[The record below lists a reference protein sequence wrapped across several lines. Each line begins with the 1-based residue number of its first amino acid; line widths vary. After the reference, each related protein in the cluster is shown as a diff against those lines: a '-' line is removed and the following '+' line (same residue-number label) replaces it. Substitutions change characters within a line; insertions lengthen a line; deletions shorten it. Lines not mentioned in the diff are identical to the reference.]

1 MEEQKSGNN
10 KKTGMKRHPILII
23 TTICVVAAAVLG
35 GLITYI
41 LIGRYEKGI
50 IEVCATQQDAYV
62 QLVLDQINLKDNRD
76 DDEIINDILK
86 TMDSSPNKYW
96 AFSKNQ
102 SMLFVKDV
110 LETNRYKGVS
120 ADTYYNARQAA
131 DFMNGLGL
139 NKVEHS
145 VISLDNKTYLVS
157 GVMFKYAGQDYR
169 LCLMTEKSVLL
180 DNNTYLE
187 IKVQMETF
195 VVVILLALVLVAS
208 IYALRIR
215 QLSFKL
221 DEKEADI
228 RSLSMSLS
236 KVNEK
241 LMDKD
246 LHDTHNNVWRQK
258 AIVPFMKKL
267 IERNIMPVTFARV
280 ECENKESRNKF
291 LGRAVY
297 VLDRDVIRFEYGESD
312 IILLAV
318 NVSEAQLKYNLG
330 VLEDKDVKV
339 QRVMLI
345 ANSTDMKMLKEKYL

>member
-1 MEEQKSGNN
+1 MEKKLN
-10 KKTGMKRHPILII
+10 KKRVKKNKKPKNVLVI
-23 TTICVVAAAVLG
+23 TTIYVICFSVIAGAFAYTRINKYEEGVL
-35 GLITYI
+35 
-41 LIGRYEKGI
+41 
-50 IEVCATQQDAYV
+50 EVCATQQDAYV

-76 DDEIINDILK
+76 DEEIINDLLK
-86 TMDSSPNKYW
+86 TMDSSSNKYW

-131 DFMNGLGL
+131 DFMNGLVL

-297 VLDRDVIRFEYGESD
+297 VLDRDVIRFEYGDSD

-345 ANSTDMKMLKEKYL
+345 DNSTDMKMLEEKYL

>member
-10 KKTGMKRHPILII
+10 KKAGMKRHPILII
-23 TTICVVAAAVLG
+23 TTICVVAAAALG

-76 DDEIINDILK
+76 DEEIINDILK
-86 TMDSSPNKYW
+86 TMDSSSNKYW

-318 NVSEAQLKYNLG
+318 NGSEAQLKYNLG

-345 ANSTDMKMLKEKYL
+345 DNSTDMKMLEEKYL

>member
-10 KKTGMKRHPILII
+10 KKAGMKRHPILII
-23 TTICVVAAAVLG
+23 TTICVVAAAALG

-76 DDEIINDILK
+76 DEEIINDILK
-86 TMDSSPNKYW
+86 TMDSSSNKYW

-102 SMLFVKDV
+102 SMLFVKNV

-280 ECENKESRNKF
+280 ECENKKSRNKF

-345 ANSTDMKMLKEKYL
+345 DNSTDMKMLEEKYL

>member
-1 MEEQKSGNN
+1 
-10 KKTGMKRHPILII
+10 
-23 TTICVVAAAVLG
+23 
-35 GLITYI
+35 
-41 LIGRYEKGI
+41 
-50 IEVCATQQDAYV
+50 
-62 QLVLDQINLKDNRD
+62 
-76 DDEIINDILK
+76 
-86 TMDSSPNKYW
+86 
-96 AFSKNQ
+96 
-102 SMLFVKDV
+102 MLFVKDV

-180 DNNTYLE
+180 DDNTYLE

-267 IERNIMPVTFARV
+267 IE
-280 ECENKESRNKF
+280 ENKESRNKF

-345 ANSTDMKMLKEKYL
+345 DNSTDMKMLEEKYL

>member
-10 KKTGMKRHPILII
+10 KKAGMKRHPILII
-23 TTICVVAAAVLG
+23 TTICVVAAAALG

-76 DDEIINDILK
+76 DEEIINDILK
-86 TMDSSPNKYW
+86 TMDSSSNKYW

-246 LHDTHNNVWRQK
+246 LHDTHNNVW
-258 AIVPFMKKL
+258 
-267 IERNIMPVTFARV
+267 
-280 ECENKESRNKF
+280 
-291 LGRAVY
+291 
-297 VLDRDVIRFEYGESD
+297 
-312 IILLAV
+312 
-318 NVSEAQLKYNLG
+318 
-330 VLEDKDVKV
+330 
-339 QRVMLI
+339 
-345 ANSTDMKMLKEKYL
+345 

>member
-10 KKTGMKRHPILII
+10 KKAGMKRHPILII
-23 TTICVVAAAVLG
+23 TTICVVAAAALG

-76 DDEIINDILK
+76 DEEIINDILK
-86 TMDSSPNKYW
+86 TMDSSSNKYW

-131 DFMNGLGL
+131 DFMNGLVL

-258 AIVPFMKKL
+258 AIVPFMSFVL
-267 IERNIMPVTFARV
+267 NMEIVTLF
-280 ECENKESRNKF
+280 CW
-291 LGRAVY
+291 
-297 VLDRDVIRFEYGESD
+297 
-312 IILLAV
+312 
-318 NVSEAQLKYNLG
+318 Q
-330 VLEDKDVKV
+330 
-339 QRVMLI
+339 
-345 ANSTDMKMLKEKYL
+345 

>member
-1 MEEQKSGNN
+1 M
-10 KKTGMKRHPILII
+10 
-23 TTICVVAAAVLG
+23 VAAAALG

-76 DDEIINDILK
+76 DEEIINDILK
-86 TMDSSPNKYW
+86 TMDSSSNKYW

-131 DFMNGLGL
+131 DFMNGLVL

-157 GVMFKYAGQDYR
+157 GVMFKY
-169 LCLMTEKSVLL
+169 
-180 DNNTYLE
+180 
-187 IKVQMETF
+187 

-267 IERNIMPVTFARV
+267 IERNIMPVT
-280 ECENKESRNKF
+280 C
-291 LGRAVY
+291 
-297 VLDRDVIRFEYGESD
+297 
-312 IILLAV
+312 
-318 NVSEAQLKYNLG
+318 
-330 VLEDKDVKV
+330 
-339 QRVMLI
+339 
-345 ANSTDMKMLKEKYL
+345 

>member
-10 KKTGMKRHPILII
+10 KKAGMKRHPILII
-23 TTICVVAAAVLG
+23 TTICVVAAAALG

-76 DDEIINDILK
+76 DEEIINDILK
-86 TMDSSPNKYW
+86 TMDSSSNKYW

-267 IERNIMPVTFARV
+267 IERNIMPVTFVRV

-345 ANSTDMKMLKEKYL
+345 DNSTDMKMLEEKYL

>member
-10 KKTGMKRHPILII
+10 KKAGMKRHPILII
-23 TTICVVAAAVLG
+23 TTICVVAAAALG

-76 DDEIINDILK
+76 DEEIINDILK
-86 TMDSSPNKYW
+86 TMDSSSNKYW

-131 DFMNGLGL
+131 DFMNGLVL

-280 ECENKESRNKF
+280 ECENKESRTKF

-297 VLDRDVIRFEYGESD
+297 VLDRDVIRFEYGDSD

-345 ANSTDMKMLKEKYL
+345 DNRTEMKRLEEYWL

>member
-10 KKTGMKRHPILII
+10 KKAGMKRHPILII
-23 TTICVVAAAVLG
+23 TTICVVAAAALG

-76 DDEIINDILK
+76 DEEIINDILK
-86 TMDSSPNKYW
+86 TMDSSSNKYW

-267 IERNIMPVTFARV
+267 IERNIMPVTFTRV

-345 ANSTDMKMLKEKYL
+345 DNSTDMKMLEEKYL

>member
-23 TTICVVAAAVLG
+23 TTICVVAAAALG

-76 DDEIINDILK
+76 DEEIINDILK
-86 TMDSSPNKYW
+86 TMDSSSNKYW

-195 VVVILLALVLVAS
+195 VVVILLTLVLVAT
-208 IYALRIR
+208 IYAFRIR

-228 RSLSMSLS
+228 RSLSISLS

-258 AIVPFMKKL
+258 AIVPFMERL
-267 IERNIMPVTFARV
+267 IEKKIMPVTFARI
-280 ECENKESRNKF
+280 ECESKESRNKF

-330 VLEDKDVKV
+330 VLEDRDVKV

-345 ANSTDMKMLKEKYL
+345 DNSTDMKNLKEKYL

>member
-10 KKTGMKRHPILII
+10 KKAGMKRHPILII
-23 TTICVVAAAVLG
+23 TTICVVAAAALG

-76 DDEIINDILK
+76 DEEIINDILK
-86 TMDSSPNKYW
+86 TMDSSSNKYW

-180 DNNTYLE
+180 DDNTYLE

-280 ECENKESRNKF
+280 ECENKESRNKL

-345 ANSTDMKMLKEKYL
+345 DNSTDMKMLEEKYL